1 MKIVIL
7 DGYTINPGDLSWDG
21 LKALGELVV
30 YDRTAPEQ
38 VYERAAGAEI
48 LLINKAVLGGDMLKK
63 LPDLKYVGVLATG
76 YNVIDLEEATRHGII
91 VTNVPAYSTDS
102 VAQMTFALILE
113 LCLHV
118 QRHSDSVM
126 SGRWASCPDFSY
138 REYPLIELAS
148 KTLGIIGYGN
158 IGRKVGQIGCRFG
171 MNVIVAGSSARNRP
185 TKKNIYRV
193 SLAELLSQSDIVTIH
208 CPLTPETRGLINID
222 NLRLMKP
229 SAFLI
234 NTSRGPVVVEQDLA
248 FALNEGL
255 IGGAGLDVLS
265 VEPPSPDNP
274 LFNARNCL
282 ITPHIAW
289 ATLEA
294 RKRLIDIAVNN
305 IRAFINGSP
314 INVVN

>member
-7 DGYTINPGDLSWDG
+7 DGYTMNPGDLSWDG
-21 LKALGELVV
+21 LKELGELAV
-30 YDRTAPEQ
+30 YDRTSPDQ
-38 VYERAAGAEI
+38 VYERAAGADV
-48 LLINKAVLGGDMLKK
+48 LLINKAVLGGDMLKR
-63 LPDLKYVGVLATG
+63 LPELKYVGVLATG
-76 YNVIDLEEATRHGII
+76 YNVIDLDEATRHGIT

-126 SGRWASCPDFSY
+126 AGNWSSCPDFSY

-158 IGRKVGQIGCRFG
+158 IGRKVCQIACKFG
-171 MNVIVAGSSARNRP
+171 MEVIVAESSRKNYP
-185 TKKNIYRV
+185 SQKNISRV
-193 SLAELLSQSDIVTIH
+193 GLPQLLSQSDIVSIH
-208 CPLTPETRGLINID
+208 CPLTPETRGMINID

-234 NTSRGPVVVEQDLA
+234 NTSRGPVVAEKDLA
-248 FALNEGL
+248 LALNEGI

-274 LFNARNCL
+274 LFNARNCI

-294 RKRLIDIAVNN
+294 RKRLIDIAVGNV
-305 IRAFINGSP
+305 RAFINGSP

>member
-30 YDRTAPEQ
+30 YDRTAQEQ

-171 MNVIVAGSSARNRP
+171 MNVIVA
-185 TKKNIYRV
+185 
-193 SLAELLSQSDIVTIH
+193 
-208 CPLTPETRGLINID
+208 
-222 NLRLMKP
+222 
-229 SAFLI
+229 
-234 NTSRGPVVVEQDLA
+234 
-248 FALNEGL
+248 
-255 IGGAGLDVLS
+255 
-265 VEPPSPDNP
+265 
-274 LFNARNCL
+274 
-282 ITPHIAW
+282 
-289 ATLEA
+289 
-294 RKRLIDIAVNN
+294 
-305 IRAFINGSP
+305 
-314 INVVN
+314 

>member
-7 DGYTINPGDLSWDG
+7 DGYTMNPGDLSWDG
-21 LKALGELVV
+21 LRELGELAV
-30 YDRTAPEQ
+30 YDRTDPEQ
-38 VYERAAGAEI
+38 VYERAAGAEV
-48 LLINKAVLGGDMLKK
+48 LLINKAVLGVDMLKR
-63 LPDLKYVGVLATG
+63 LPELKYVGVLATG
-76 YNVIDLEEATRHGII
+76 YNVIDLDEATRHGII

-113 LCLHV
+113 LCHHV

-126 SGRWASCPDFSY
+126 SGKWSDCPDFSY
-138 REYPLIELAS
+138 REFPLLELAS

-158 IGRKVGQIGCRFG
+158 IGRKVCQIACKFG
-171 MNVIVAGSSARNRP
+171 MNVIVAESSARNRP
-185 TKKNIYRV
+185 TQKNISRV
-193 SLAELLSQSDIVTIH
+193 SLAELLSKSDIVTIH
-208 CPLTPETRGLINID
+208 CPLTPETRGMINID

-234 NTSRGPVVVEQDLA
+234 NTSRGPVVVEKDLA
-248 FALNEGL
+248 RALNES
-255 IGGAGLDVLS
+255 IIAGAGLDVLS

-294 RKRLIDIAVNN
+294 RKRLIDIAVDNV
-305 IRAFINGSP
+305 RAFINGSP

>member
-30 YDRTAPEQ
+30 YDRTAQEQ

-294 RKRLIDIAVNN
+294 RKRLIDIAVDN

>member
-7 DGYTINPGDLSWDG
+7 DGYTMNPGDLSWDG
-21 LKALGELVV
+21 LRELGELAV

-38 VYERAAGAEI
+38 VYERAAGAEV
-48 LLINKAVLGGDMLKK
+48 LLINKAVLGGDMLKR
-63 LPDLKYVGVLATG
+63 LPELKYVGILATG

-91 VTNVPAYSTDS
+91 VTNVPAYSTGS

-126 SGRWASCPDFSY
+126 SGKWSACPDFSY

-158 IGRKVGQIGCRFG
+158 IGRKVCQIACKFG
-171 MNVIVAGSSARNRP
+171 MEVIVAESSARNRP
-185 TKKNIYRV
+185 TQKNISRV
-193 SLAELLSQSDIVTIH
+193 GLAELLSKSDIVTIH
-208 CPLTPETRGLINID
+208 CPLTPETRGMININ

-234 NTSRGPVVVEQDLA
+234 NTSRGPVGVENDLA
-248 FALNEGL
+248 RALNEG
-255 IGGAGLDVLS
+255 IIAGAGLDVLS
-265 VEPPSPDNP
+265 AEPPSPDNP

-294 RKRLIDIAVNN
+294 RRRLIDIAVENVN
-305 IRAFINGSP
+305 AFIKGSP

>member
-21 LKALGELVV
+21 LRELGELAV
-30 YDRTAPEQ
+30 YDRTMPEQ
-38 VYERAAGAEI
+38 VYERAAGAEV
-48 LLINKAVLGGDMLKK
+48 LLINKAVLGGDMLKR

-76 YNVIDLEEATRHGII
+76 YNVIDLDEATRHGIV
-91 VTNVPAYSTDS
+91 VTNVPAYSTES

-126 SGRWASCPDFSY
+126 SGNWSACPDFSY
-138 REYPLIELAS
+138 REYPLVELAS

-158 IGRKVGQIGCRFG
+158 IGRKVCQIACAMG
-171 MNVIVAGSSARNRP
+171 MKVMVAESARKNLP
-185 TKKNIYRV
+185 TQKNILRV
-193 SLAELLSQSDIVTIH
+193 GLHELLSESDIVTIH
-208 CPLTPETRGLINID
+208 CPLTPETRGMINID

-234 NTSRGPVVVEQDLA
+234 NTSRGPVVVEKDLA
-248 FALNEGL
+248 LALNEGI

-265 VEPPSPDNP
+265 TEPPSPDNP

-294 RKRLIDIAVNN
+294 RKRLIDIAIENV
-305 IRAFINGSP
+305 RAFILGSP
-314 INVVN
+314 VNVVN

>member
-1 MKIVIL
+1 
-7 DGYTINPGDLSWDG
+7 
-21 LKALGELVV
+21 
-30 YDRTAPEQ
+30 
-38 VYERAAGAEI
+38 
-48 LLINKAVLGGDMLKK
+48 MLKR
-63 LPDLKYVGVLATG
+63 LPELKYVGILATG

-91 VTNVPAYSTDS
+91 VTNVPAYSTGS

-126 SGRWASCPDFSY
+126 SGKWSACPDFSY

-158 IGRKVGQIGCRFG
+158 IGRKVCQIACKFG
-171 MNVIVAGSSARNRP
+171 MEVIVAESSARNRP
-185 TKKNIYRV
+185 TQKNISRV
-193 SLAELLSQSDIVTIH
+193 GLAELLSKSDIVTIH
-208 CPLTPETRGLINID
+208 CPLTPETRGMININ

-234 NTSRGPVVVEQDLA
+234 NTSRGPVVVENDLA
-248 FALNEGL
+248 RALNEG
-255 IGGAGLDVLS
+255 IIAGAGLDVLS
-265 VEPPSPDNP
+265 AEPPSPDNP
-274 LFNARNCL
+274 FFNARNCL

-294 RKRLIDIAVNN
+294 RRRLIDIAVENVN
-305 IRAFINGSP
+305 AFIKGSP

>member
-30 YDRTAPEQ
+30 YDRTAQEQ